1 VIAGLGSRHG
11 GRWRA
16 AALTV
21 VALLVAAG
29 GLDAQ
34 QPAAP
39 DPQSGSA
46 GPVADTLRPATV
58 ERGDAP
64 ADLTRQVAASDT
76 AALGARRGT
85 EAARYEATSQWVFR
99 GFLGGLTLGPIG
111 AGVAWTAANNSAVA
125 LTPQH
130 RTLLL
135 QEGGAEYAAA
145 YQDAFAETLLARR
158 KRSALTGGAFG
169 TAALAATITAIWAI
183 YYYY

>member
-1 VIAGLGSRHG
+1 MTHRFRKVRGGAGGSIG
-11 GRWRA
+11 LAVG
-16 AALTV
+16 
-21 VALLVAAG
+21 ALLLTMAPLA
-29 GLDAQ
+29 AQ
-34 QPAAP
+34 QPAA
-39 DPQSGSA
+39 DPQSGSGEPVTDTVRTSSSAVEEESA
-46 GPVADTLRPATV
+46 GV
-58 ERGDAP
+58 
-64 ADLTRQVAASDT
+64 TRQVAPSDS